1 MAKEIKGGLTIISR
15 FLTKQ
20 VQSRVTLRL
29 IIIIVF
35 LVSIGIGN
43 AVGIYDA
50 FTKNDVHA
58 MALSGAACSL
68 YFIPAYGLLYLKTW
82 ARNLELVLSILL
94 VLFGILVLFFESII
108 VGMAMII
115 PHGLIGLYLLS
126 RECKEIFSGSD
137 V

>member
-1 MAKEIKGGLTIISR
+1 MITIISR

-20 VQSRVTLRL
+20 LKPRSSLRL

-35 LVSIGIGN
+35 LISIGIGN

-50 FTKNDVHA
+50 FIKNDINA

-68 YFIPAYGLLYLKTW
+68 YFIPAYGLFHLKTW
-82 ARNLELVLSILL
+82 ARNLELALSILL
-94 VLFGILVLFFESII
+94 ILFGILVLFFESIV
-108 VGMAMII
+108 VGMAIII

>member
-1 MAKEIKGGLTIISR
+1 MITIISR

-20 VQSRVTLRL
+20 LKPRISLRL
-29 IIIIVF
+29 IIIIGF

-50 FTKNDVHA
+50 FIKNDVNA

-68 YFIPAYGLLYLKTW
+68 YFIPAYGLFHLKTW
-82 ARNLELVLSILL
+82 ARNLELALSILL
-94 VLFGILVLFFESII
+94 ILFGILVLFFESIV
-108 VGMAMII
+108 VGMAIII

-126 RECKEIFSGSD
+126 RECKEIFRGSD

>member
-1 MAKEIKGGLTIISR
+1 MITIISR

-20 VQSRVTLRL
+20 LKPRISLRL
-29 IIIIVF
+29 IIIIGF

-50 FTKNDVHA
+50 FIKNDVNA

-68 YFIPAYGLLYLKTW
+68 YFIPAYGLFHLKTW
-82 ARNLELVLSILL
+82 ARNLELALSILL
-94 VLFGILVLFFESII
+94 ILFGILVLFFESIV
-108 VGMAMII
+108 VGMAIII

>member
-1 MAKEIKGGLTIISR
+1 VITIISR

-20 VQSRVTLRL
+20 LKPRISLKL
-29 IIIIVF
+29 IIIIGF
-35 LVSIGIGN
+35 LASIGIGN

-50 FTKNDVHA
+50 FIKNDVNA

-68 YFIPAYGLLYLKTW
+68 YFIPAYGLFHLKTW
-82 ARNLELVLSILL
+82 ARNLELALSILL
-94 VLFGILVLFFESII
+94 ILFGILVLFFESIV
-108 VGMAMII
+108 VGMAIII

-137 V
+137 VV

>member
-1 MAKEIKGGLTIISR
+1 MITIISR

-20 VQSRVTLRL
+20 LKPRISLRL
-29 IIIIVF
+29 IIIIGF

-50 FTKNDVHA
+50 FIKNDVNA

-68 YFIPAYGLLYLKTW
+68 YFIPAYGLFHLKTW
-82 ARNLELVLSILL
+82 ARNLELALSILL
-94 VLFGILVLFFESII
+94 ILFGILVLFLESIV
-108 VGMAMII
+108 VGMAIII